1 MNGLSLRYTYLYIL
15 FILNS
20 NYCGCPFPQQLE
32 ENKTIWS
39 QGVYRYW
46 RNYFVF
52 EGREENFV

>member
-1 MNGLSLRYTYLYIL
+1 M
-15 FILNS
+15 
-20 NYCGCPFPQQLE
+20 PVPQQLE
-32 ENKTIWS
+32 ENKAIWS